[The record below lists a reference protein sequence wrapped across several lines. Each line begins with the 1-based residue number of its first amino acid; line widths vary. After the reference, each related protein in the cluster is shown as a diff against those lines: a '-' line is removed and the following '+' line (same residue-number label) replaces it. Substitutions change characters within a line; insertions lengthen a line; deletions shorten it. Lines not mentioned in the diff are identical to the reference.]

1 MQTIA
6 GCCDEPAHARIRLY
20 GYGSRHPIRE
30 GIEVEMNFHEIVGSH
45 GGGTLKSS
53 DSERQVYDSM
63 YSRVPVRIPSTKPE
77 VVKKSRLGYE
87 VMKASGQS

>member
-6 GCCDEPAHARIRLY
+6 DCCDEPAHARIRLY
-20 GYGSRHPIRE
+20 GYGSWHPIRE

-45 GGGTLKSS
+45 SGGILKSS
-53 DSERQVYDSM
+53 DSGRQVYDM
-63 YSRVPVRIPSTKPE
+63 YSRVPVRIPSTK

>member
-6 GCCDEPAHARIRLY
+6 DCCDEPAHARIRLY

-53 DSERQVYDSM
+53 DSERQLEVYDM
-63 YSRVPVRIPSTKPE
+63 YSRVPVRIPSTK
-77 VVKKSRLGYE
+77 VVKKSRVGYE
-87 VMKASGQS
+87 V